1 MKLDPH
7 SWYQRLVQ
15 RHVERRA
22 RLYKDQPAA
31 TLDGFAEHSLQRS
44 GFAYGLPHLPKSLVM
59 RLDAQRGGTR
69 IILFALTRWSLEL
82 LDEAS
87 TAGGLPLSDAELKAW
102 HIRLMADLSG
112 CPERLEVIGDSL
124 ERLGLGDGVPLTGL
138 PMIAGQTSIEARFI
152 ADWVESLARKDLKP
166 ERRAELRRKA
176 AQERLQ
182 LGGLLLAMH
191 AAEGVAGPSSAK
203 IIRKQIL
210 NLQVERSAQTQLE
223 SWLIKAPKPAEVVGV
238 AGAMESA
245 QLLLCGLVAAALN
258 GHQSEAEMNMLV
270 AFAKAAGI
278 SPSRLD
284 DLGADV
290 AQMIFNQYELV
301 ERLWTEQ
308 RRHNLDRSALYAALL
323 SHGEKVVNE
332 LKEAGGAM
340 NLLRRASLGQDLNKD
355 EWANLRGSLSD
366 MGRTVPALALFA
378 MPGGALLLP
387 AAARALPFDLR
398 PSSFRD
404 SHLAPSW
411 FGELAELETLFHDE
425 YTQEFPDPLL
435 EPS

>member
-15 RHVERRA
+15 RHIERRT
-22 RLYKDQPAA
+22 RLYQDQPPA
-31 TLDGFAEHSLQRS
+31 TLDGFAERNLQRS
-44 GFAYGLPHLPKSLVM
+44 GFAYGLPHLPNNLVL
-59 RLDAQRGGTR
+59 RLDAQRGGAR
-69 IILFALTRWSLEL
+69 IILFALTRWSLEI
-82 LDEAS
+82 LDEARA
-87 TAGGLPLSDAELKAW
+87 AGGQTLSDDELKTL
-102 HIRLMADLSG
+102 HIRLMADLCA
-112 CPERLEVIGDSL
+112 CPERLEVIGDCL

-152 ADWVESLARKDLKP
+152 ARWAESYARKELTP

-182 LGGLLLAMH
+182 FGGLLLAMH
-191 AAEGVAGPSSAK
+191 AAEGAAGLSSAK
-203 IIRKQIL
+203 VIRKQIL
-210 NLQVERSAQTQLE
+210 NLQVERNAQTRLE
-223 SWLIKAPKPAEVVGV
+223 SWLLKAPKPAEVVAV
-238 AGAMESA
+238 TGAMENS
-245 QLLLCGLVAAALN
+245 QLLLCGLVAAALD
-258 GHQSEAEMNMLV
+258 GHQSQAEMNMLV
-270 AFAKAAGI
+270 AFAEAAGI
-278 SPSRLD
+278 SPARLD
-284 DLGADV
+284 ELGAGV
-290 AQMIFNQYELV
+290 AQMIFTQYDLV

-308 RRHNLDRSALYAALL
+308 KRHNLDRSALYAALL
-323 SHGEKVVNE
+323 NHGEKVVNE
-332 LKEAGGAM
+332 LKEASGAM
-340 NLLRRASLGQDLNKD
+340 NLMRRASLGQGLSKD
-355 EWANLRGSLSD
+355 EWSNLRGSLSD

-398 PSSFRD
+398 PSSYRE

-411 FGELAELETLFHDE
+411 FGELAEVETLFHDE